1 MLTKKIAV
9 MAIPED
15 IREIWG
21 DPPLLRNESAETYEM
36 LARQIS
42 QAVGPTDVI
51 EWVWV
56 KDILDLSWEIRRLRR
71 FKTILI
77 ELERITKE
85 DKFQTYF
92 ETEPGE
98 TRLFL
103 NNLDHW
109 EKIDNLLAVA
119 EARRA
124 VALREIERRRASLAE
139 RLRTASKA
147 LIEGEY
153 EEQKGGGETRC
164 IEGK

>member
-1 MLTKKIAV
+1 MTNKTAV
-9 MAIPED
+9 MTIPED

-85 DKFQTYF
+85 DKFQAYF